1 MKNKKEKADD
11 NREIYDFK
19 IEAFF
24 IDNLHRAIQMINMVR
39 KYKPEFLTY
48 FFRDMEIRITFKEE
62 VENV

>member
-11 NREIYDFK
+11 NREIYD
-19 IEAFF
+19 IEMEALI

-48 FFRDMEIRITFKEE
+48 FFQDMEIRITFKEE
-62 VENV
+62 VVE